1 MDNIEYIWHHTAN
14 NGHIKRVF
22 TANINKDIYS
32 VLNKIFKNSIVNN
45 NTTFNLL
52 DNTYLL
58 DTVLDNKGL
67 MSRLSLLQNNKEIP
81 FAEIACSDVDYTV
94 FNELKTLAKQLNIDH
109 TFGKPKI
116 PYASELLLP
125 PAITAK
131 ENIDWLSD
139 FTCCLGLM
147 GILGDDFLNS

>member
-22 TANINKDIYS
+22 PSNINKDIYTI
-32 VLNKIFKNSIVNN
+32 LNKIFKNSIVNN
-45 NTTFNLL
+45 NTTLEFNG
-52 DNTYLL
+52 NFYLL

-67 MSRLSLLQNNKEIP
+67 MSRLSLLENDKEVP

-94 FNELKTLAKQLNIDH
+94 YNELKALAKQLNIEH
-109 TFGKPKI
+109 IFGKPKL

-125 PAITAK
+125 AALADK
-131 ENIDWLSD
+131 ETVTWLPE

-147 GILGDDFLNS
+147 GILGDDF